1 MGIRHKIGRDKKI
14 VFVRAPGREREREF
28 RVVSSAQL
36 ISKVSWPS
44 I

>member
-28 RVVSSAQL
+28 RVSSAQL